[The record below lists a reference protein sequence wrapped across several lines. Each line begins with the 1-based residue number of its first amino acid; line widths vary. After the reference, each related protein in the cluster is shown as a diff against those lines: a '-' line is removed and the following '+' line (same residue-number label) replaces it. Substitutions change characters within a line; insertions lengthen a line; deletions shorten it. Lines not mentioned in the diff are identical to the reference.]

1 MPAAAESPAAVRTAP
16 EQTHGMPGGIPYII
30 GNETAE
36 RFSFYGMKGILAVF
50 MVNYLWLMGDTPGR
64 QMPEAE
70 ATAYYHLFN
79 LLVYF
84 LPIVGAILADRFF
97 GKYRIIIWLSIVYCF
112 GHAALALMGTV
123 GSASLWLL
131 AGLLLIAIGSGGI
144 KPCVSAHVGDQFGPN
159 NQHLL
164 PKIFNYFYFSINFGA
179 FVAALLTPWM
189 LEWHGPHWAFGI
201 PGVLMAL
208 ATVMFWMGR
217 KKFVHLPPAGPSFT
231 EAIFSESGGKL
242 ILKLIPLYVF
252 VAIFWSLFDQTG
264 SRWVFQ
270 AEEMNLDFLGVH
282 WIPAQVQALNAA
294 LILVLIPL
302 FAFVGYPW
310 VQKFIPLTPLRKIGT
325 GLFTMAAAFAVSSLI
340 EVAISHGAKPN
351 IGWQFLAYAL
361 LSAAEV
367 LVSVVCLEFSY
378 TQAPR
383 ALKSFIMSFYLLAV
397 AAGNGVTGVVNLA
410 IQVPDPVAKHVKESL
425 KNLPRAE
432 RFGSREI
439 TTPGFDRLPGTADDI
454 TARVEAGAI
463 ASRTTPA
470 DESLKAAAAALESL
484 SANNGRRLPSA
495 TEAANILADVRDPWG
510 QPLKYELLN
519 QSNARIA
526 SAGPDKQAGTR
537 WDIGMMLHLNPAPA
551 AAGAP
556 EEGAKRTTWLA
567 RRRLALGLDQPVES
581 STTATPILSTT
592 TYTGGQPR
600 LEGPAYYWSFTG
612 LMLLMALGFIPY
624 AMRYRYETMGYFP
637 VPAAPPAPIP

>member
-1 MPAAAESPAAVRTAP
+1 MRTTPDETTGMPA
-16 EQTHGMPGGIPYII
+16 GIPYII

-50 MVNYLWLMGDTPGR
+50 MVNYLWLMGATPGR

-70 ATAYYHLFN
+70 ATAFYHLFN
-79 LLVYF
+79 SAVYLLPV
-84 LPIVGAILADRFF
+84 LGAILADRFF

-123 GSASLWLL
+123 GSAGQWLF
-131 AGLLLIAIGSGGI
+131 AGLLLIALGSGGI

-231 EAIFSESGGKL
+231 AAIFSKSGVKL
-242 ILKLIPLYVF
+242 ILKLIPLYIF

-270 AEEMNLDFLGVH
+270 AQEMNLRFLGIN
-282 WIPAQVQALNAA
+282 WLPAQVQALNAA
-294 LILVLIPL
+294 LILVLIPVFAL
-302 FAFVGYPW
+302 FGYLW
-310 VQKFIPLTPLRKIGT
+310 VNKFIPLTPLRKIGA

-340 EVAISHGAKPN
+340 EVAISQGAKPN

-383 ALKSFIMSFYLLAV
+383 VMKSFIMSFYLLAV
-397 AAGNGVTGVVNLA
+397 AAGNIVTGVVNLA
-410 IQVPDPVAKHVKESL
+410 IQVPDPVAAQVAATLKE
-425 KNLPRAE
+425 LPRAE
-432 RFGSREI
+432 RFGTREI
-439 TTPGFDRLPGTADDI
+439 LTPGFDRLSGTPDDI
-454 TARVEAGAI
+454 TARIEAGAI
-463 ASRTTPA
+463 ATRTTPA
-470 DESLKAAAAALESL
+470 DESLKAAAAALETL
-484 SANNGRRLPSA
+484 AANNGRRLPSA
-495 TEAANILADVRDPWG
+495 AEAANILADVRDPWG

-519 QSNARIA
+519 QSNARLA
-526 SAGPDKQAGTR
+526 SAGPDKRAGTR
-537 WDIGMMLHLNPAPA
+537 WDIGLMLHLNPPPA
-551 AAGAP
+551 EAGAT
-556 EEGAKRTTWLA
+556 EEIPKRTTWLA
-567 RRRLALGLDQPVES
+567 RRRLELGLDQPVES
-581 STTATPILSTT
+581 STAETRILSAT

-624 AMRYRYETMGYFP
+624 ALRYRYETMGYFP
-637 VPAAPPAPIP
+637 VPTAPPAPIP

>member
-1 MPAAAESPAAVRTAP
+1 
-16 EQTHGMPGGIPYII
+16 MPGGIPYII

-50 MVNYLWLMGDTPGR
+50 MVNYLWLMGRTPGQ

-70 ATAYYHLFN
+70 ATALYHLFN
-79 LLVYF
+79 SAVYLLPV
-84 LPIVGAILADRFF
+84 LGAILADRFF
-97 GKYRIIIWLSIVYCF
+97 GKYRIIIWLSVVYCF

-123 GSASLWLL
+123 GSAGQWLF
-131 AGLLLIAIGSGGI
+131 AGLLLIALGSGGI

-231 EAIFSESGGKL
+231 AAIFSKGGAKL
-242 ILKLIPLYVF
+242 ILKLAPLYLF

-270 AEEMNLDFLGVH
+270 AEEMNLDFLGIH
-282 WIPAQVQALNAA
+282 WLPAQVQALNAA

-302 FAFVGYPW
+302 FALFGYPW
-310 VQKFIPLTPLRKIGT
+310 VHKFIPLTPLRKIGA
-325 GLFTMAAAFAVSSLI
+325 GLFTMVAAFAVSSLI

-383 ALKSFIMSFYLLAV
+383 AMKSFIMSFYLLAV
-397 AAGNGVTGVVNLA
+397 AAGNIVTGVVNLA
-410 IQVPDPVAKHVKESL
+410 IQVPDPVATQVEAVL
-425 KNLPRAE
+425 KKLPRAE
-432 RFGSREI
+432 RFGNREI
-439 TTPGFDRLPGTADDI
+439 ITPGYDQRVGTADDLKVS
-454 TARVEAGAI
+454 VEAGAI
-463 ASRTTPA
+463 ANRTTPA
-470 DESLKAAAAALESL
+470 DESLKAATAALETL
-484 SANNGRRLPSA
+484 SANNGRRLPSVA
-495 TEAANILADVRDPWG
+495 EAAAVLTGITDPWG

-519 QSNARIA
+519 QRNARLT
-526 SAGPDKQAGTR
+526 SAGPDMRSGTQ
-537 WDIGMMLHLNPAPA
+537 WDLGMLLRLNPTRPE
-551 AAGAP
+551 AGAP
-556 EEGAKRTTWLA
+556 SAAHERTTWLA
-567 RRRLALGLDQPVES
+567 RRRLELGLDQ
-581 STTATPILSTT
+581 ATPSTT
-592 TYTGGQPR
+592 TEAPILAATLYTGGQPR
-600 LEGPAYYWSFTG
+600 LEGPTYYWAFTG

-624 AMRYRYETMGYFP
+624 ALAYRYETMGYFP

>member
-1 MPAAAESPAAVRTAP
+1 MRTSPDD
-16 EQTHGMPGGIPYII
+16 THGMPAGIPYII

-50 MVNYLWLMGDTPGR
+50 MVNYLWLMGDSPGR

-70 ATAYYHLFN
+70 ATALYHLFN
-79 LLVYF
+79 SAVYLLP
-84 LPIVGAILADRFF
+84 LLGAILADRFF

-123 GSASLWLL
+123 GSAGQWLF
-131 AGLLLIAIGSGGI
+131 AGLLLIALGSGGI

-179 FVAALLTPWM
+179 FVAALLTPWV

-231 EAIFSESGGKL
+231 ATIFSRSGMKL
-242 ILKLIPLYVF
+242 ILKLIPLYIF

-270 AEEMNLDFLGVH
+270 AQEMDLVFLGIH
-282 WIPAQVQALNAA
+282 WLPAQVQALNAA

-302 FAFVGYPW
+302 FAFFGYPW
-310 VQKFIPLTPLRKIGT
+310 VNKFIPLSPLRKIGA
-325 GLFTMAAAFAVSSLI
+325 GLFTMVAAFAVSSLI

-383 ALKSFIMSFYLLAV
+383 VMKSFIMSFYLLAV
-397 AAGNGVTGVVNLA
+397 AAGNLVTGGVNLA
-410 IQVPDPVAKHVKESL
+410 IQVPDPVASKVNAILKEL
-425 KNLPRAE
+425 QRAE

-439 TTPGFDRLPGTADDI
+439 LTPGFDRLPGTADDI
-454 TARVEAGAI
+454 TAHVEAGAI
-463 ASRTTPA
+463 ARRTTPA
-470 DESLKAAAAALESL
+470 DESLTVAAAALETL
-484 SANNGRRLPSA
+484 AANNGRRLPSA
-495 TEAANILADVRDPWG
+495 AEAARVLANVRDPWG
-510 QPLKYELLN
+510 QPLQYELLN
-519 QSNARIA
+519 QSNARLT

-537 WDIGMMLHLNPAPA
+537 WDIGLMVHLNPPPA
-551 AAGAP
+551 AASAP
-556 EEGAKRTTWLA
+556 EESPKRSTWLA
-567 RRRLALGLDQPVES
+567 RRRLELGLDQSVKS
-581 STTATPILSTT
+581 STAETPILSTT

-637 VPAAPPAPIP
+637 VPAPPPAPIP

>member
-1 MPAAAESPAAVRTAP
+1 MPAAAESPAAVRTVP

-50 MVNYLWLMGDTPGR
+50 MVNYLWLMGDAPGR

-70 ATAYYHLFN
+70 ATALYHFFN
-79 LLVYF
+79 VLVYL
-84 LPIVGAILADRFF
+84 LPLIGAVLADRFF
-97 GKYRIIIWLSIVYCF
+97 GKYRIIIWLSVVYCL
-112 GHAALALMGTV
+112 GHAALALMGTA
-123 GSASLWLL
+123 GSASHWLFV
-131 AGLLLIAIGSGGI
+131 GLLLIAIGSGGI

-164 PKIFNYFYFSINFGA
+164 PKIFNYFYFSINLGA
-179 FVAALLTPWM
+179 FVAGLLTPWM

-217 KKFVHLPPAGPSFT
+217 RKFVHLPPAGPAFT
-231 EAIFSESGGKL
+231 ETIFSKSGLKL
-242 ILKLIPLYVF
+242 IGKLIPLYVF

-264 SRWVFQ
+264 TRWVFQ
-270 AEEMNLDFLGVH
+270 AQEMDRDFLGIR
-282 WIPAQVQALNAA
+282 WLPAQVQALNAA
-294 LILVLIPL
+294 LILLLIPV
-302 FAFVGYPW
+302 FAIFGYPW
-310 VQKFIPLTPLRKIGT
+310 VNKFIPLTPLRKIGF

-397 AAGNGVTGVVNLA
+397 AAGNLVTGAVNLA
-410 IQVPDPVAKHVKESL
+410 ILVPDPVAKQVEETL
-425 KNLPRAE
+425 AELPRAQ
-432 RFGSREI
+432 RFGNREVV
-439 TTPGFDRLPGTADDI
+439 TPGFDGVLGTRDDI
-454 TARVEAGAI
+454 TAKVEAGAI

-470 DESLKAAAAALESL
+470 DAQLTAAAEILA
-484 SANNGRRLPSA
+484 SATPTTPRRLPSEA
-495 TEAANILADVRDPWG
+495 EAARILEKIADPWG

-519 QSNARIA
+519 QRSARLT
-526 SAGPDKQAGTR
+526 SAGPDMVAGTA
-537 WDIGMMLHLNPAPA
+537 WDIGLMLELNPLP
-551 AAGAP
+551 GADGSP
-556 EEGAKRTTWLA
+556 EETRTTWLE
-567 RRRLALGLDQPVES
+567 RRRLELGLDQPIDAPAGAPPLF
-581 STTATPILSTT
+581 TTT

-612 LMLLMALGFIPY
+612 LMFLMALGFIPY
-624 AMRYRYETMGYFP
+624 ALAYRYETMGYFP
-637 VPAAPPAPIP
+637 EPTPPPAPLP